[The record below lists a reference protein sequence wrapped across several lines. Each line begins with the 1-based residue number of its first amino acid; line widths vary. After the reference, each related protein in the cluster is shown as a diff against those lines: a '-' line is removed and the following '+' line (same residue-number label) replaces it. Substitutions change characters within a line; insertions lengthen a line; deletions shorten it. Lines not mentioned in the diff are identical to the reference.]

1 MFGIVHDVIA
11 RVWRG
16 WTKPEN
22 GDAYEEFLRANVFP
36 ALTAI
41 VPGFRGGYVTR
52 RNVDGEVEFLVMTL
66 FDSLDAVRAFAGD
79 DYEVPVV
86 EPEAARLLNRGDER
100 AAHYEVV
107 IAPLSA

>member
-1 MFGIVHDVIA
+1 MIV

-36 ALTAI
+36 ALTTR

-52 RNVDGEVEFLVMTL
+52 RDVDGEVEFLVMTL
-66 FDSLDAVRAFAGD
+66 FDSLEAVRAFAGD
-79 DYEVPVV
+79 DYEVPVI
-86 EPEAARLLNRGDER
+86 EPGAAQLLSRGDDH

-107 IAPLSA
+107 IAPASD

>member
-1 MFGIVHDVIA
+1 MIA

-16 WTKPEN
+16 WTKPED

-36 ALTAI
+36 ALTTR
-41 VPGFRGGYVTR
+41 VPGFHGGYVTR
-52 RNVDGEVEFLVMTL
+52 RAGDGEVEFLVMTL

-79 DYEVPVV
+79 DYEVPVI
-86 EPEAARLLNRGDER
+86 EPEAARLLSRTDDR

-107 IAPLSA
+107 IAPPTT

>member
-1 MFGIVHDVIA
+1 VIA

-22 GDAYEEFLRANVFP
+22 GDAYEEFLRASVFP
-36 ALTAI
+36 ALTTR

-52 RNVDGEVEFLVMTL
+52 RDVDSEVEFLVMTL

-79 DYEVPVV
+79 EYEVPVI
-86 EPEAARLLNRGDER
+86 EPEAARLLSRTDDR

-107 IAPLSA
+107 ISPPNP

>member
-1 MFGIVHDVIA
+1 VIA

-36 ALTAI
+36 ALTCR

-52 RNVDGEVEFLVMTL
+52 RDVDKEVEFLVMTL
-66 FDSLDAVRAFAGD
+66 FSSLDAVRAFAGD
-79 DYEVPVV
+79 HYEVPVI
-86 EPEAARLLNRGDER
+86 EPEAARLLSRAEAR

-107 IAPLSA
+107 IAPATV

>member
-1 MFGIVHDVIA
+1 VIA

-36 ALTAI
+36 ALTTR
-41 VPGFRGGYVTR
+41 VPGFRGGYVSR
-52 RNVDGEVEFLVMTL
+52 RDLDGEVEFLVMTL
-66 FDSLDAVRAFAGD
+66 FDSLEAVRAFAGD
-79 DYEVPVV
+79 DYEVPVI
-86 EPEAARLLNRGDER
+86 EPEAARLLSRSDDR

-107 IAPLSA
+107 IAPPSA

>member
-1 MFGIVHDVIA
+1 VIA

-36 ALTAI
+36 ALAAR

-52 RNVDGEVEFLVMTL
+52 REVDGEVEFLVMTL
-66 FDSLDAVRAFAGD
+66 FESLEAVRAFAGD
-79 DYEVPVV
+79 DYEVPVI
-86 EPEAARLLNRGDER
+86 EPEAARLLSRSDDR

-107 IAPLSA
+107 IASPSA